1 MNLLYQIKHQLKL
14 IRWQARRNSAAL
26 RWGTSR
32 LNKSPAVLGNA
43 MPKSGSHL
51 IIQVLQG
58 LVKIGPFVNPGFPP
72 VNRGEDNSLLT
83 EDQVLA
89 NIKAMKP
96 GDIGYGY
103 IHARQPFIDAL
114 TAPGRAT
121 VFVYR
126 DPRDM
131 VISHIFYAT
140 EIHPRHNMHRYYTE
154 ILQNMEERI
163 NAAITG
169 VDEPG
174 SELSGVR
181 AKYEKYLGWFDYPE
195 VLCLRFE
202 DLILKR
208 DEALGRLLDYLEQR
222 GFEGQISRS
231 QAIDSIKSAIA
242 PRRSGTFRRGKPGNW
257 QEYFTPANKAIF
269 KRETGDLLI
278 RMGYEENDRW

>member
-1 MNLLYQIKHQLKL
+1 MNFLYQIKHQLKL
-14 IRWQARRNSAAL
+14 IRWQGRRKITAL
-26 RWGTSR
+26 RWGASR
-32 LNKSPAVLGNA
+32 LNATPAVLGNA

-58 LVKIGPFVNPGFPP
+58 LEKIGPFINPGLPP
-72 VNRGEDNSLLT
+72 VNRDEDNSLLS
-83 EDQVLA
+83 EDQVLDR
-89 NIKAMKP
+89 IRSMKP

-114 TAPGRAT
+114 TSPGRAT

-140 EIHPRHNMHRYYTE
+140 EIHPGHNMHRYYTE

-181 AKYEKYLGWFDYPE
+181 AKYDKYLDWLKQPA
-195 VLCLRFE
+195 VLSLRFE

-208 DEALGRLLDYLEQR
+208 DEALDRLLNYLEQR
-222 GFEGQISRS
+222 GFLCDLPRL
-231 QAIDSIKSAIA
+231 QAIECIKSAIA
-242 PRRSGTFRRGKPGNW
+242 PRRSGTFRKGKPGNW

>member
-14 IRWQARRNSAAL
+14 IRWQGRRNLVSL
-26 RWGTSR
+26 RWGASH
-32 LNKSPAVLGNA
+32 LNNTPAVLGNA

-58 LVKIGPFVNPGFPP
+58 LAQIGPFINPGLPP
-72 VNRGEDNSLLT
+72 VNRGEDNSLLP
-83 EDQVLA
+83 EKDVLA
-89 NIKAMKP
+89 NIKQMKP

-103 IHARQPFIDAL
+103 IHARQPFIEAL
-114 TAPGRAT
+114 TASGRAT

-140 EIHPRHNMHRYYTE
+140 EIHPGHHMHSYYTE
-154 ILQNMEERI
+154 VLQNMEERI
-163 NAAITG
+163 NAAICG

-174 SELSGVR
+174 SELSGVC
-181 AKYEKYLGWFDYPE
+181 AKYEKYLDWLHQPA
-195 VLCLRFE
+195 VLSLRFE
-202 DLILKR
+202 DLILNR
-208 DEALGRLLDYLEQR
+208 DETLNHLLDYLEQR
-222 GFEGQISRS
+222 GFKCSLSRPKAIEG
-231 QAIDSIKSAIA
+231 IKSAIA
-242 PRRSGTFRRGKPGNW
+242 PRRSGTFRKGKPGNW

-269 KRETGDLLI
+269 KHETGDLLI